1 MTTMNWRAIG
11 IFVLISFGLAYAI
24 DAVILSTIGL
34 ASPFAIVPISL
45 RMFTPLIAAT
55 IVCRWVTHEKWTHGV
70 GLSPESFAHGQ
81 WKRIV
86 SSSATGLLLIALAI
100 VASTALAFAA
110 GWFEPDWAMTLAR
123 QPMLDAGVDISPAV
137 LIIITV
143 IQAVIAAITIN
154 AVMAFGEEAGWR
166 GWLQNALEPLGRLRQ
181 VLLTGAIWGLWHAP
195 LIAAG
200 YNYGDSL
207 PGFAA
212 VLLFTIFCVAFGAL
226 LSWLSLRARSVLPAV
241 FGHGFFNAIAAAP
254 ALLAATGDTWN
265 PALAAPVGLP
275 GILIFSVLAAVL
287 LILKPHHKASN

>member
-100 VASTALAFAA
+100 VASTA
-110 GWFEPDWAMTLAR
+110 
-123 QPMLDAGVDISPAV
+123 
-137 LIIITV
+137 
-143 IQAVIAAITIN
+143 
-154 AVMAFGEEAGWR
+154 
-166 GWLQNALEPLGRLRQ
+166 
-181 VLLTGAIWGLWHAP
+181 
-195 LIAAG
+195 
-200 YNYGDSL
+200 
-207 PGFAA
+207 
-212 VLLFTIFCVAFGAL
+212 
-226 LSWLSLRARSVLPAV
+226 
-241 FGHGFFNAIAAAP
+241 
-254 ALLAATGDTWN
+254 
-265 PALAAPVGLP
+265 
-275 GILIFSVLAAVL
+275 
-287 LILKPHHKASN
+287 